1 MDPGTDEG
9 NIGVVRGQ
17 YVSKG
22 EDCVEDV
29 DDARAV
35 TDQGDVSYREGFED
49 GLDDVQPRL
58 HLILDLNPH
67 RAPNTRFIRRDH
79 SDTLLFRQLIALSKR
94 VPAPE

>member
-49 GLDDVQPRL
+49 GLDDV
-58 HLILDLNPH
+58 
-67 RAPNTRFIRRDH
+67 
-79 SDTLLFRQLIALSKR
+79 
-94 VPAPE
+94 